1 MLHDFLRR
9 ITQQARTIW
18 QVATGTATRR
28 NHEALDLFL
37 TSGHTVPRISALL
50 APGLGGPPLLDKQR
64 AIEQAI
70 RAYTLDQEQQVR
82 KLREEVQQLRL
93 QAQQAAAQAHAAHQ
107 AQQTMQTNGALL
119 GELLGIGGTP

>member
-70 RAYTLDQEQQVR
+70 RAYTLAREKEIGELKDEVADLRAALMQAMKAGQPEQASDTTAPDT
-82 KLREEVQQLRL
+82 LLSS
-93 QAQQAAAQAHAAHQ
+93 
-107 AQQTMQTNGALL
+107 LL
-119 GELLGIGGTP
+119 GVKI